1 MDQINNIL
9 ASFNQQDKLNSKVWT
24 KPEEPKESK
33 MNPKVKNALLKIADK
48 FSENLS
54 DDLKVEDIILTGS
67 LANYNWSNYSDF
79 DLHLVIDFK
88 QFGKQAELYKE
99 LFSLKKQ
106 LFNQNHDI
114 KIFGYE
120 VELYAQDSDESHFST
135 GVYSVKNDKWIT
147 APSKEKSQIDKEV
160 FKTKINSWKEKIE
173 NLIKNIKKDGIK
185 SSEKQID
192 SLKEKLKDYRKSGL
206 EKEGEYSYENLVFKY
221 LRRSKLIEKL
231 YNTIVKQTDKELS
244 VETRKIE

>member
-1 MDQINNIL
+1 M
-9 ASFNQQDKLNSKVWT
+9 
-24 KPEEPKESK
+24 
-33 MNPKVKNALLKIADK
+33 
-48 FSENLS
+48 
-54 DDLKVEDIILTGS
+54 
-67 LANYNWSNYSDF
+67 ANYNWSNYSDF

-88 QFGKQAELYKE
+88 QFGKQSELYKE

-147 APSKEKSQIDKEV
+147 APSKEKSQIDKEI

-173 NLIKNIKKDGIK
+173 NLIKNIKNDGIK

>member
-9 ASFNQQDKLNSKVWT
+9 ASFNQQDELNPKVWT
-24 KPEEPKESK
+24 NPEKPKDSK
-33 MNPKVKNALLKIADK
+33 MKPKVKNALLKIADK

-54 DDLKVEDIILTGS
+54 EDLKVEDIILTGS

-120 VELYAQDSDESHFST
+120 VELYAQDSEESHFST
-135 GVYSVKNDKWIT
+135 GVYSVKNDEWIT
-147 APSKEKSQIDKEV
+147 APSKEKSQIDREV

>member
-1 MDQINNIL
+1 
-9 ASFNQQDKLNSKVWT
+9 
-24 KPEEPKESK
+24 
-33 MNPKVKNALLKIADK
+33 LLKIADK

-54 DDLKVEDIILTGS
+54 EDLKVEDIILTGS

>member
-1 MDQINNIL
+1 
-9 ASFNQQDKLNSKVWT
+9 
-24 KPEEPKESK
+24 
-33 MNPKVKNALLKIADK
+33 
-48 FSENLS
+48 
-54 DDLKVEDIILTGS
+54 
-67 LANYNWSNYSDF
+67 
-79 DLHLVIDFK
+79 
-88 QFGKQAELYKE
+88 
-99 LFSLKKQ
+99 
-106 LFNQNHDI
+106 
-114 KIFGYE
+114 
-120 VELYAQDSDESHFST
+120 LYAQDSDESHFST

>member
-1 MDQINNIL
+1 
-9 ASFNQQDKLNSKVWT
+9 
-24 KPEEPKESK
+24 
-33 MNPKVKNALLKIADK
+33 LLKIADK

-135 GVYSVKNDKWIT
+135 GVYSVKNDEWIT